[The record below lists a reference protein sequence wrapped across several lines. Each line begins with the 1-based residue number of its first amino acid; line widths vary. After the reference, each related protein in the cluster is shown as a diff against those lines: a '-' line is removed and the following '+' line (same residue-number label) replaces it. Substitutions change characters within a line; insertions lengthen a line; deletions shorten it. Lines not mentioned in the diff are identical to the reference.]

1 MARDEALGTGDR
13 LRGRLLYAHVR
24 RAIVVCV
31 VIHLAIAF
39 FTSGQVIV
47 LSPAAFAAFLVV
59 VACLALIDTR
69 NRHETVFLANLG
81 VSRRAVVV
89 LWCACAAM
97 LELAGIL
104 FLSIARA

>member
-1 MARDEALGTGDR
+1 MPL
-13 LRGRLLYAHVR
+13 LPPGRLLYAHVR

-31 VIHLAIAF
+31 VIHLAIAA

-47 LSPAAFAAFLVV
+47 FSPAFAAYMAV

-81 VSRRAVVV
+81 VSRGSVVM
-89 LWCACAAM
+89 LWCACAIA
-97 LELAGIL
+97 LELIGIVVL
-104 FLSIARA
+104 GALHA